1 MNLDNQRDKMLGKNV
16 GLGLN
21 ECTFASDPL
30 WKASKWERISPLK
43 SVKKWWLFPKLN
55 LLTNRVI

>member
-30 WKASKWERISPLK
+30 WKASNGKE
-43 SVKKWWLFPKLN
+43 FPP
-55 LLTNRVI
+55 